1 MASNLDLLAPK
12 NIEKQIL
19 IKICNENTAGMY
31 SNIRFQGKV
40 FIEHYTDTKKGT
52 KHQWAFS

>member
-1 MASNLDLLAPK
+1 MASNLDVLAPK

-40 FIEHYTDTKKGT
+40 FIEHYTGTKKGT
-52 KHQWAFS
+52 KHQ